1 MEITGNDKRY
11 LERVE
16 TVTLVILDV
25 QDCTVAGKEVEDVT
39 PVTIEI
45 SG

>member
-1 MEITGNDKRY
+1 MEVTGNDKRY

-25 QDCTVAGKEVEDVT
+25 QDCTVVGKEVEDGT
-39 PVTIEI
+39 LVTIGI
-45 SG
+45 FG